1 MKHLLMSLCIIY
13 LLSACKDQQEQQ
25 STAAQQSQ
33 EATLQQPLIAYEG
46 LVWRVLTSLQAES
59 DQLTVKEA
67 IDSLINSSESLF
79 LAMKTQLP
87 ECEASLLAM
96 ADYVSKMKAT
106 KAVQST
112 PMKHAPA
119 LPDFTEPRCYH
130 TQQLLLNALA
140 VFATAEQ
147 AAITEQ
153 DYHQAKLKMID
164 SIARIKQLN

>member
-25 STAAQQSQ
+25 STATQQSQ
-33 EATLQQPLIAYEG
+33 EAIAQQSLTAYEG
-46 LVWRVLTSLQAES
+46 LAWKVLTSLQAES
-59 DQLTVKEA
+59 DQLMVKEA
-67 IDSLINSSESLF
+67 IDSLIHSSESLF

-87 ECEASLLAM
+87 ECEASLLVM
-96 ADYVSKMKAT
+96 ADYMSKMKAT
-106 KAVQST
+106 KST
-112 PMKHAPA
+112 PMELTPT

-130 TQQLLLNALA
+130 AQQLLLNSLA
-140 VFATAEQ
+140 VFAIAEQ
-147 AAITEQ
+147 AAMTEQ

>member
-87 ECEASLLAM
+87 ECEASLLVM

-106 KAVQST
+106 KAAQSKPMELT
-112 PMKHAPA
+112 PT

-130 TQQLLLNALA
+130 AQQLLLNSLA
-140 VFATAEQ
+140 VFAIAEQ